1 MNFVFQKACYVEK
14 TGIFA
19 SEFMQIILILQNSS
33 FLKFSTKCPTSR
45 QWRRKRRRPLLT
57 LHRLRTAR
65 TARLYRSH
73 RRKASWP
80 TGVSL
85 SPRSGGIAGSAF
97 AHSFAVQTSHLFFSG
112 LYLMALFC
120 IYFGARR
127 SVRFVRDSIL
137 EHKPIENSITSKEA
151 RMFPFTASG
160 VLFGL
165 YLFFKYGERFGV
177 NSVCLFLVIFLESGK
192 ANSL

>member
-1 MNFVFQKACYVEK
+1 
-14 TGIFA
+14 
-19 SEFMQIILILQNSS
+19 
-33 FLKFSTKCPTSR
+33 
-45 QWRRKRRRPLLT
+45 
-57 LHRLRTAR
+57 
-65 TARLYRSH
+65 
-73 RRKASWP
+73 
-80 TGVSL
+80 VSL